1 MKLPVVGFK
10 YSLTKHIKGWF
21 HFENLVPHETT
32 FSRFQCLHA
41 GLPGEMILPPGN
53 KMSDGSEWEC

>member
-1 MKLPVVGFK
+1 MKLPVVGFN

-32 FSRFQCLHA
+32 FSHFQCLHA
-41 GLPGEMILPPGN
+41 GLTGEIILFV
-53 KMSDGSEWEC
+53 KIEMSDKIE